1 MMTFTSVQSCC
12 ASSSSVSPVSVSVS
26 SVSSSSPQAVIT
38 SAVAGTSELLLNF
51 SHLWVIVSI
60 VVIFLAV
67 LLVLS
72 VGMIAA
78 AFVFWRHRRKS
89 RKEMENIHQW
99 RITGTRVVVTVPVI
113 YMCIHRYMT

>member
-38 SAVAGTSELLLNF
+38 SAVAGTSELLLNS

-60 VVIFLAV
+60 AVIFLGV
-67 LLVLS
+67 LLVS

-78 AFVFWRHRRKS
+78 AFVFRRHRRKS

>member
-38 SAVAGTSELLLNF
+38 SAVAGTSELLLNS

-60 VVIFLAV
+60 AVVFLAV

-78 AFVFWRHRRKS
+78 AFVFRRHRRKS
-89 RKEMENIHQW
+89 RKVHQW
-99 RITGTRVVVTVPVI
+99 RIAGTRIVVTIPVI
-113 YMCIHRYMT
+113 CMCIDT